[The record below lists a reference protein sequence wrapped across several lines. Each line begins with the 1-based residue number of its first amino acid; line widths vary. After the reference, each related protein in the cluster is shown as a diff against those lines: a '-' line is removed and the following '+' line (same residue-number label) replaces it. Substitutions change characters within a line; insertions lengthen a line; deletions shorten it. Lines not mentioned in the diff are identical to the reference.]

1 MVRQPIGQSI
11 CARRKEDDGDK
22 TRRKKGRGNKGEI
35 KKKQMAEEDIREHT
49 NYSIRRVVWIN
60 MILIQLSSINTC

>member
-1 MVRQPIGQSI
+1 MVSQYVPGE
-11 CARRKEDDGDK
+11 RKTMETKQGGRK
-22 TRRKKGRGNKGEI
+22 AEGTREKLK